1 MNASKTIK
9 DPILIQ
15 NDSGYRYSIEPFLLA
30 DFVQLLPGQKV
41 LDIGTGCG
49 IIPLLMVFRES
60 TLKVTGIEIQD
71 AAAENAEKNVSKN
84 KMEIKIVH
92 DDFLD
97 WAQRTEIEQF
107 DLIVSNPPYR
117 KVNSGRTNPDPEK
130 AIARHELKLNL
141 SSMLDK
147 VQSLLKRGGHIT
159 LAYPPIRLQ
168 ETLGKLESRG
178 LFPCRVRFIH
188 GNQNAEAKIF
198 LVDAIKEKK
207 SDLIVDSPLYVYN
220 NDGSY
225 SKEMQ
230 EIYDSF
236 NCIDGTD
243 HIRKK

>member
-1 MNASKTIK
+1 MNAANTIK

-15 NDSGYRYSIEPFLLA
+15 NDFGYRYSIEPFLLA
-30 DFVQLLPGQKV
+30 DFAQLLPDQKV

-49 IIPLLMVFRES
+49 IIPLLMVFREP

-71 AAAENAEKNVSKN
+71 TKNAEKNVSKN
-84 KMEIKIVH
+84 KMGIKIVH

-97 WAQRTEIEQF
+97 WAQRVEFEQF

-117 KVNSGRTNPDPEK
+117 KINSGRTNPDLGK

-141 SSMLDK
+141 SSMFDK
-147 VQSLLKRGGHIT
+147 AQPILKKGGHIT

-168 ETLGKLESRG
+168 ETLGELESRE
-178 LFPCRVRFIH
+178 LFPSRIRFIH
-188 GNQNAEAKIF
+188 GNQNAGAKIF

-220 NDGSY
+220 KDGSY

-236 NCIDGTD
+236 NCIDGPD
-243 HIRKK
+243 HIGKK

>member
-1 MNASKTIK
+1 MSVSKTIK
-9 DPILIQ
+9 DLIFIQ

-30 DFVQLLPGQKV
+30 DFAKLLPGQKV

-49 IIPLLMVFRES
+49 IIPLLMVFRQP
-60 TLKVTGIEIQD
+60 TLKATGIEIQD
-71 AAAENAEKNVSKN
+71 TENAEKNVSAN

-92 DDFLD
+92 DDFLE
-97 WAQRTEIEQF
+97 WAQREELESF

-117 KVNSGRTNPDPEK
+117 KINSGRTNPDPEK

-141 SSMLDK
+141 PSMLDK
-147 VQSLLKRGGHIT
+147 AQPILKKGGHIT
-159 LAYPPIRLQ
+159 LAYPPLRLQ
-168 ETLGKLESRG
+168 ETLGELESRE
-178 LFPCRVRFIH
+178 LFPSRIRFIH

-220 NDGSY
+220 KNGSY

-243 HIRKK
+243 HIGEK

>member
-1 MNASKTIK
+1 MNATNTIK
-9 DPILIQ
+9 DPIIIQ
-15 NDSGYRYSIEPFLLA
+15 NDFGYRYSIEPFLLA
-30 DFVQLLPGQKV
+30 DFAQLLPDQKV

-49 IIPLLMVFRES
+49 IIPILIVFREP

-71 AAAENAEKNVSKN
+71 ASAESAEKNISTN

-97 WAQRTEIEQF
+97 WAQRVDIEQF

-117 KVNSGRTNPDPEK
+117 KINSGRTNPDPGK
-130 AIARHELKLNL
+130 AIARHELKLSL
-141 SSMLDK
+141 PSMLDK
-147 VQSLLKRGGHIT
+147 AQPILKKGGHIT

-168 ETLGKLESRG
+168 ETLAELESRK
-178 LFPCRVRFIH
+178 LIPSRIRFIH

-198 LVDAIKEKK
+198 IVDAIKEKK

-243 HIRKK
+243 YVGEK

>member
-1 MNASKTIK
+1 MNTAKTIK
-9 DPILIQ
+9 DPIIIQ
-15 NDSGYRYSIEPFLLA
+15 NDFGYRYSIEPFLLA
-30 DFVQLLPGQKV
+30 GFAQLLPGQKV

-49 IIPLLMVFRES
+49 IIPLLMVFRQP

-84 KMEIKIVH
+84 QMKIKIVNN
-92 DDFLD
+92 DFLD
-97 WAQRTEIEQF
+97 WAQRVEVELF

-117 KVNSGRTNPDPEK
+117 KLNSGRTNPDSGK

-141 SSMLDK
+141 PSMLDK
-147 VQSLLKRGGHIT
+147 AQPLLKKGGHIT

-168 ETLGKLESRG
+168 ETLGELESRE
-178 LFPCRVRFIH
+178 LFPSRIRFIH
-188 GNQNAEAKIF
+188 GNKNAEAKIF

-220 NDGSY
+220 KDGSY

-243 HIRKK
+243 HIREK